1 MAEAPLSSIVGM
13 CTRVTSGA
21 SLGLRCRTH
30 SSGARTWVSFP
41 KLHRGAETEE
51 RRRQWQGQGC
61 RRCPPATGIYL
72 CRSWLFPSF
81 VCFYLRRLL
90 GWPFSGCPQ
99 NIRAISLVLG
109 TVNACVNARNWSS
122 AYGSSF
128 ASSWYSPEIIMATPP
143 GWSLQEQAKWVLSL
157 PTQVV

>member
-21 SLGLRCRTH
+21 SLGLWCRTH
-30 SSGARTWVSFP
+30 SSGARTWVSSP
-41 KLHRGAETEE
+41 KPHRGAETEE

-61 RRCPPATGIYL
+61 SLCPPTTGIYF

-81 VCFYLRRLL
+81 VSFYLRRLL
-90 GWPFSGCPQ
+90 CWPFSGCPQ

-109 TVNACVNARNWSS
+109 TVNACMNARNWSS

-128 ASSWYSPEIIMATPP
+128 ASSWYTLK
-143 GWSLQEQAKWVLSL
+143 GLWSLPWLVPSGAD
-157 PTQVV
+157 